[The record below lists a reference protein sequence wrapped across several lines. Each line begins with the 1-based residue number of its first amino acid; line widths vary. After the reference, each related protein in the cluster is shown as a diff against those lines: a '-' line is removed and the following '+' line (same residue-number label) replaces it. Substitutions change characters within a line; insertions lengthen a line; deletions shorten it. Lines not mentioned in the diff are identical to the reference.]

1 MEESHPG
8 LIDCEQ
14 NANGEMIDMRKGVF
28 PFAKIPCD
36 FYKILSRIHIESFY
50 KIILPLKRKEFVPL
64 EKVDEGKTTHT
75 PEYDQVIIQI
85 YVYKFRPL
93 FYQCYFYKSRNT
105 LY

>member
-36 FYKILSRIHIESFY
+36 FYKILSRIHIESF
-50 KIILPLKRKEFVPL
+50 LQNNF
-64 EKVDEGKTTHT
+64 T
-75 PEYDQVIIQI
+75 PEKERIRSTR
-85 YVYKFRPL
+85 KG
-93 FYQCYFYKSRNT
+93 
-105 LY
+105 